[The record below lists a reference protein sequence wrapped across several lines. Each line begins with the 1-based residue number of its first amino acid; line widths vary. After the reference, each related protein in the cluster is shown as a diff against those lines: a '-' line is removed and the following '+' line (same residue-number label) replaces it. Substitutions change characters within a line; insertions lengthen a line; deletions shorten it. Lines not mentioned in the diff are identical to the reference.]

1 MAEEKARSRGPQR
14 RGDRTRRQILEAAL
28 TVIARRGLGS
38 TTFRHVADEAGVGLG
53 VITYH
58 FPSRRELLTAAFA
71 LHLEQTDAEGRAFS
85 DAHAEAWRSRGLS
98 LDEMT
103 DAVVDLLE
111 RLVSDDRDSFVASH
125 ELTLELTR
133 DSKLARDVQDALS
146 SHRRVIEQL
155 VASTGSAEP
164 ELEAEILSAAFEG
177 LALKWLAHADD
188 PAFVLRLRRV
198 VRHLMQKLLPE
209 GGGE

>member
-1 MAEEKARSRGPQR
+1 
-14 RGDRTRRQILEAAL
+14 
-28 TVIARRGLGS
+28 VIARRGLGS
-38 TTFRHVADEAGVGLG
+38 TTFRHVAEEAGVGLG

-58 FPSRRELLTAAFA
+58 FPSRRKLLTAAFE
-71 LHLEQTDAEGRAFS
+71 LHLEQTDAQGRAFS
-85 DAHAEAWRSRGLS
+85 DAHAQAWRSQSLS

-103 DAVVDLLE
+103 DAAVELLA
-111 RLVSDDRDSFVASH
+111 RLVSDDRDSFVASQ

-133 DSKLARDVQDALS
+133 DPDLARDVQDALS
-146 SHRRVIEQL
+146 SHRRVIEQM
-155 VASTGSAEP
+155 VESAGSSEP

-177 LALKWLAHADD
+177 LALKWLAHPED
-188 PAFVLRLRRV
+188 PEFVARLRRV